1 MAALKQICR
10 LSTDPR
16 GALDTGISVGFAL
29 SIGGSPRNQR
39 MG

>member
-1 MAALKQICR
+1 MIDRQVIVG
-10 LSTDPR
+10 TDPR

-29 SIGGSPRNQR
+29 SIGGSLRNQR